1 MSGIK
6 RAVQCT
12 QDNARKRSKLKKL
25 SPTPHG
31 RQLNEAKQVKTQAV
45 RKPFDSDTQSL
56 SPKNS
61 QSGAPG
67 EEVQHQNGGTFIDGS
82 NRPLIAPLKAASPG
96 MRGQAMSND
105 INIKQKLLARQ
116 RKLAKPNSDLIVRTK
131 KIWERLRLKSHVTR
145 EEREQL
151 VTELYSIITGRV
163 NEFVFKHDAVR
174 VIQTALK
181 YGTAKQR
188 KAIAVELKGTYRE
201 LAESKYGKFL
211 LAKLVVHGNS
221 EIRNMIIPE
230 FYGNVGKLMRHPEAS
245 WILDD
250 IYRITATSLQ
260 RNMLLREWYGPEF
273 ALFKTDAAAQL
284 TAQLS
289 QILEETPEKRNPIMQ
304 HLFGSINQFIQ
315 KKTTGFT
322 MLHDAMLQYFLNAK
336 PGSAEATE
344 FMELL
349 KGDEDGSLVK
359 NLAFTKSGS
368 RLMCLV
374 LAYSNAKDRKSFLRI
389 YRGMISML
397 VEDVHARTIILVA
410 YEVIDD
416 TKLTAKLIFPE
427 LFGESLPEAERRDYL
442 LRRVNDVSHRI
453 PLLYLF
459 GGEKLSWLLGSVDEE
474 ILEEVCRIRSWTS
487 KKDPTVRR
495 NELIN
500 AASLPMLHFI
510 ASTAESLVATSSGC
524 RCITEVLFSAH
535 GDKKPALKAV
545 AATVRSKPE
554 NMGTPSAGRMLKALV
569 QGGRYN
575 AAHRCV
581 DKAQDPLEFHA
592 LLYEHIQQGIMSWV
606 TGPNPFV
613 VVALVEASDF
623 GRRGE
628 LIDTLRCHMQTLR
641 ALASKCPQVD
651 GNNGFQGNSAAAK
664 LLLNFIN
671 PDSTSVA
678 EPVAENTP

>member
-6 RAVQCT
+6 RAGQCT

-25 SPTPHG
+25 SPTPHD
-31 RQLNEAKQVKTQAV
+31 RQLNEAKQAKTQAV
-45 RKPFDSDTQSL
+45 SKPFDSDTQSL
-56 SPKNS
+56 SPNS

-67 EEVQHQNGGTFIDGS
+67 EEVQHQNGGTLIDGS

-96 MRGQAMSND
+96 RRGQAMSND

-250 IYRITATSLQ
+250 IYRITATSIQ
-260 RNMLLREWYGPEF
+260 RSMLLREWYGPEF

-374 LAYSNAKDRKSFLRI
+374 LAYSNAKDRKSLLRI

-427 LFGESLPEAERRDYL
+427 LFGESFPEAERHDYL
-442 LRRVNDVSHRI
+442 LRQVNDVSHRI

-569 QGGRYN
+569 QG
-575 AAHRCV
+575 
-581 DKAQDPLEFHA
+581 
-592 LLYEHIQQGIMSWV
+592 
-606 TGPNPFV
+606 PNPFV

-664 LLLNFIN
+664 LLLDLIN
-671 PDSTSVA
+671 PDSTSIA

>member
-545 AATVRSKPE
+545 AATVRSKP
-554 NMGTPSAGRMLKALV
+554 GKHGYAKCWTHVKGFSTRTKSVCCGRV
-569 QGGRYN
+569 GG
-575 AAHRCV
+575 
-581 DKAQDPLEFHA
+581 
-592 LLYEHIQQGIMSWV
+592 S
-606 TGPNPFV
+606 
-613 VVALVEASDF
+613 
-623 GRRGE
+623 
-628 LIDTLRCHMQTLR
+628 
-641 ALASKCPQVD
+641 
-651 GNNGFQGNSAAAK
+651 
-664 LLLNFIN
+664 
-671 PDSTSVA
+671 
-678 EPVAENTP
+678 